1 MTQKNWWE
9 ERSTPVAQEKYSEPD
24 WWSERSVPVAGAE
37 QQKPEGDGVLR
48 KAGDLGL
55 SLLSGAIAVPEAAVG
70 LADLASGGRAG
81 KFLENEGG
89 SFGFRPKEAR
99 EVIQGWQSDSLKQAR
114 QDFAEADG
122 VTGKVGAALQN
133 PSLISNAVAESL
145 PLMGAMMVTGGSPC
159 AASAIFSVSVSIG
172 FNMALLSL

>member
-1 MTQKNWWE
+1 MAEINWDDFRPVGAAPKQDEQDVDWGQF
-9 ERSTPVAQEKYSEPD
+9 TPVGSAKNGQ
-24 WWSERSVPVAGAE
+24 G
-37 QQKPEGDGVLR
+37 QGDGILR
-48 KAGDLGL
+48 KTGDLGL
-55 SLLSGAIAVPEAAVG
+55 SLLSGAVAVPEAAIG

-99 EVIQGWQSDSLKQAR
+99 EAIQGWQSDSLNKAR

-145 PLMGAMMVTGGSPC
+145 PLMGAMMVTGGGAG
-159 AASAIFSVSVSIG
+159 AAAPGFRGCVSVSACG
-172 FNMALLSL
+172 KSG